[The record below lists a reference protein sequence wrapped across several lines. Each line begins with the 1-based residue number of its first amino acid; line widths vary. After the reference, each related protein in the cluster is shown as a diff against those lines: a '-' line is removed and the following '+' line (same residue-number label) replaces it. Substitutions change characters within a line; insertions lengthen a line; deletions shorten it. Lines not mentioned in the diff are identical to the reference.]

1 VVKAKVSNGIDRLML
16 IMFFIVAIPITFGS
30 VEFQTRV
37 LYNIPVQIPALL
49 VLFYGTAKIKA
60 KTTLPYQLLII
71 AIILAM
77 ATYSLRAMANLYLEL
92 PPGYVLSDQFLLP

>member
-1 VVKAKVSNGIDRLML
+1 MVKAKVSNGIDRLML
-16 IMFFIVAIPITFGS
+16 IMFFIMAIPITFGS

-37 LYNIPVQIPALL
+37 LYNIPIQIPALL
-49 VLFYGTAKIKA
+49 VLFYGTARIEA
-60 KTTLPYQLLII
+60 KTTLLYQLLVI

-92 PPGYVLSDQFLLP
+92 PPGYVLSNQFLLP